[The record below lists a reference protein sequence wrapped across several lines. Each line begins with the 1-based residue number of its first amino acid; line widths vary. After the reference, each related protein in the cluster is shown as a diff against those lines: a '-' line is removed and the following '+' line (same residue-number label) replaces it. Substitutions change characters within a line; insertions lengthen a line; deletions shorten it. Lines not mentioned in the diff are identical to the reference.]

1 MPPSPLAGQAGTVL
15 VLVVVVVSCGVLVG
29 TFAAFYRR
37 YRMFTRGLRGTAMVV
52 DVRPTGV
59 WQQRSV
65 TEAPTDT
72 VVVATAAMPRGV
84 PVNQKV
90 PHGQY
95 QPGQVVPVV
104 QAPGR
109 PDVVLLDRPD
119 LERPVWAVYLP
130 LVLLVA
136 APVITFL
143 GLSHRG

>member
-1 MPPSPLAGQAGTVL
+1 MPPSPLAGQAGTAL
-15 VLVVVVVSCGVLVG
+15 VLVVVVVFCGVLVG
-29 TFAAFYRR
+29 TFAVFYRR
-37 YRMFTRGLRGTAMVV
+37 YRVFTRGLRGTAMVV

-59 WQQRSV
+59 WQRRSV

-109 PDVVLLDRPD
+109 PD
-119 LERPVWAVYLP
+119 LERPAWAVFAP

-136 APVITFL
+136 APIFTFL